1 MPDFIAFD
9 LTDWK
14 SEFDESLEN
23 NGKGYYFAN
32 FSNGAETS
40 VISEFGI
47 INYGSYPEIEI
58 NTVNSFGCNN
68 STVFKFYSETA
79 PEISNSSVNVLDND
93 VVVSINASDIEDDLW
108 GINVYFD
115 GSNEYYSLN
124 GTNGTFNGS
133 FDKQMFSYGEHYA
146 IFEAFDGSGNIN
158 ERERVVFEISAPITI
173 ERVRNHYSSDLSSGI
188 TSSAIKNAVSN
199 SNIVYGNEID
209 EGYAEQLRE
218 NVQNGNNYEIT
229 RDTII
234 VGGPL
239 ANGFANRYDS
249 EFGVSIT
256 NDYPGENRGVI
267 QVKNIEVRDGN
278 IIKTY
283 QVTYIA
289 GSDRFGTLAAMEYF
303 KTLGELPE
311 GPITVEWTVNGP
323 VLVNN

>member
-47 INYGSYPEIEI
+47 IKYGYYPEIEI

-79 PEISNSSVNVLDND
+79 PEIINSSIIVLDNEIT
-93 VVVSINASDIEDDLW
+93 VSINAEDIEYDLW
-108 GINVYFD
+108 GVKVYFD

-124 GTNGTFNGS
+124 GTEETFNGS

-158 ERERVVFEISAPITI
+158 ESERVVFEISAPVTAS
-173 ERVRNHYSSDLSSGI
+173 RSGNHYSSDLSVGI

-199 SNIVYGNEID
+199 SNVVYGSEID
-209 EGYAEQLRE
+209 AGYALNLRE
-218 NVQNGNNYEIT
+218 NIQKGNNYELT

-239 ANGFANRYDS
+239 SNPFADKYDS
-249 EFGVSIT
+249 EFDIKIT

-267 QVKNIEVRDGN
+267 QVKTIEVRDGN

-283 QVTYIA
+283 QMIYIA
-289 GSDRFGTLAAMEYF
+289 GSDRFGTEAALEYF
-303 KTLGELPE
+303 KTLDELPT
-311 GPITVEWTVNGP
+311 GPITVEWTENGP
-323 VLVNN
+323 VLVE